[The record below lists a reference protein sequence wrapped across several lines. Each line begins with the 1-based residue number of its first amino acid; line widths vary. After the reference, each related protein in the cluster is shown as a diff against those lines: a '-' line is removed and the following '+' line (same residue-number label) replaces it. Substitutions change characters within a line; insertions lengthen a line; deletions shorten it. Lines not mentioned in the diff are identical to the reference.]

1 MEKYVATI
9 IVVDDSAA
17 IREYVKTALAGKGH
31 TIIEGVDGVDGLA
44 KIMEIKTPDLVI
56 SDINMPGLD
65 GLAMLLKAK
74 EQLGTIKFPVFVLT
88 TETSDAL
95 KTSGKGVGVLAWINK
110 PCDAAKLVAAV
121 DKVLA
126 RK

>member
-1 MEKYVATI
+1 MATI

-17 IREYVKTALAGKGH
+17 IRDHVKKCLDGKGH
-31 TIIEGVDGVDGLA
+31 NIIEGVDGLDGLS
-44 KIMEIKTPDLVI
+44 KIMAAKTPDLVI
-56 SDINMPGLD
+56 TDINMPGLD
-65 GLAMLLKAK
+65 GIGMLIKAK
-74 EQLGTIKFPVFVLT
+74 EQLGSIKFPVFVLT

-110 PCDAAKLVAAV
+110 PCYGAKLLSAV
-121 DKVLA
+121 EKVLA